1 MRKGIPA
8 LLLTLSLLPEGV
20 TVIYR
25 EHFLLKLE

>member
-1 MRKGIPA
+1 MIILISLHPPG
-8 LLLTLSLLPEGV
+8 LLPEGV